1 MIPQSAIRNPQSGH
15 SNRPCCA
22 LTLALAFLALLL
34 PAREALAATNL
45 AVFNFQLKTG
55 QEDWV
60 WLEKFMSDQMA
71 TDLVQD
77 RSLSVVARDR
87 MQLIADKMKWAP
99 EFATGNDKVMGGIRS
114 QLSIEYL
121 VTGVCSIKDDQLEI
135 TAQIVEVKTR
145 QEVFRKTV
153 SGKTGQVIDLQK
165 QLSADVMSWF
175 TRKPAGEILK
185 TLPMWTRSIPAIRA
199 LYEGMHLYDQ
209 GRYAEGWVKFR
220 DASREDKN
228 YVEAVYW
235 TGKMYYFMYRYE
247 HARRELERFVYLDCL
262 HPRMGDALMEY
273 AHSFESSGTSPEEL
287 LGLYKAFGERFPNAN
302 IWVGAMENGTTRD
315 GAMWA
320 EIKSSLLL
328 RGLGRYRESA
338 MSVAPAMKDNTGNCG
353 PWGVLSML
361 LHNAI
366 TGEVLPE
373 DVIIRRTYV
382 GSVISGGGLS
392 INTGV
397 VHFEPDQSRRRYR
410 LSTPVKIAGQGA
422 DNPDKE
428 AIFCDDKVGFSL
440 CLLAPSG
447 YIFKSLR
454 FEPVAQGGDA
464 TMAVAI
470 QIVGLDKS
478 IAKPQPASI
487 GDSSASGLVLQ
498 PVPRSGMLEARIGFH
513 SKDDRSRSVS
523 IEGVDIIATLEK
535 VSSHGTIDV
544 QCMDT
549 YSFRV
554 DVDGA
559 FGRWMPGPVGPLSP
573 GEHTLTFRPSEPN
586 APYVEWTTKATVV
599 AGQVTRVIGR
609 LPWKPCKAADSV
621 VTALVGDRYDS
632 YDLRVSPSW
641 SSPAVQM
648 DDLTIRMVWSRGGDL
663 WSATSTDGNSF
674 STPRKLPLPV
684 SSAWDESGP
693 RLLRDESGRFVLTF
707 ISDRDGQHRSIAY
720 ICWSRDFVN
729 WSEPAMISDRSCR
742 TYDLIMDSAGRLVC
756 AIGTEVLSS
765 RDGFQWN
772 PMSVAIKDSEL
783 RITCQVRLLA
793 RDGGR
798 IELFAIQENNPSN
811 VKALASGLPLRLLR
825 VESQDGLKWSP
836 AEIVA
841 EYRMHGYYGPC
852 LSAAACENGAA
863 IFIGNRIRNPWAP
876 RARMLIGAP
885 HKWDSSGEVWGFMP
899 GPVSL
904 AFHPQ
909 WGYVLASTSGSGRS
923 ECPHEDYG
931 PYMMRSPHL
940 PALLA
945 EVGDPTPVVFP
956 ARPIQAMHRTS
967 RMGDS
972 NRRTSVTASWN
983 VPSWS
988 PPGKPNA
995 SPSGPRPRYPSAK
1008 PGEIRYVAVNEKDWW
1023 DNPTPGKTAKQFTKA
1038 AADAGTVNPNARVT
1052 TFRLPGRDIAVALDS
1067 ANPASLHF
1075 DVLRIDTTGNGDF
1088 KGAAVVPRSAL
1099 SHTFG
1104 TDDYRTEFK
1113 SESVEFTIDGQIVLG
1128 KVWARYSD
1136 IASPWLWLNLG
1147 VVGQTTCQFGKK
1159 RREIRIHD
1167 TNSNLAIG
1175 DAAVADDAN
1184 GHDRVVV
1191 YLDGENK
1198 AFSSYG
1204 HPISV
1209 DGELYDVTLSADA
1222 KTVAAKPYSGPVGT
1236 LRINH
1241 GRWKALLKGKMSQY
1255 TLAGGPAP
1263 VRVPPGKYTLSECEE
1278 YTSADP
1284 KEVGYTLYWG
1294 FGERE
1299 IDIHPGKTTDVA
1311 IGSPLVTTLTA
1322 EVSGRSVTFL
1332 YQYKPIGGGSVSVC
1346 PPDRS
1351 LTWHVYLRIMDSKK
1365 RPVYG
1370 TKMEWWPGQC
1380 SAKWSLPDALSGTF
1394 TATVEHDTGPLIT
1407 KPATATFTVK

>member
-1 MIPQSAIRNPQSGH
+1 MTKRYSR
-15 SNRPCCA
+15 
-22 LTLALAFLALLL
+22 LTLAGCVLAAMALLL
-34 PAREALAATNL
+34 PAAGQATAATNL
-45 AVFNFQLKTG
+45 AVFNFQLKTS

-77 RSLSVVARDR
+77 RSLSVVARDQ
-87 MQLIADKMKWAP
+87 MQLIAQQMKWVP
-99 EFATGNDKVMGGIRS
+99 EFATGNEEVMGGIGS
-114 QLSIEYL
+114 QLGIEYL

-145 QEVFRKTV
+145 QEVHRKTV

-165 QLSADVMSWF
+165 QLSADAMAWF
-175 TRKPAGEILK
+175 TKKPAGEILK
-185 TLPMWTRSIPAIRA
+185 TLPVWTRSIPAIRA

-228 YVEAVYW
+228 YVEAIYW
-235 TGKMYYFMYRYE
+235 VGKMYYFMYRYE
-247 HARRELERFVYLDCL
+247 HARRTLERFVYLDCL
-262 HPRMGDALMEY
+262 HPRMGDAVMEY
-273 AHSFESSGTSPEEL
+273 AHTFESSNASPEEL
-287 LGLYKAFGERFPNAN
+287 LAMYKAFGERFSNAS
-302 IWVGAMENGTTRD
+302 IHVGTMESGTTRE
-315 GAMWA
+315 GAMLA
-320 EIKSSLLL
+320 DIKSSLLL
-328 RGLGRYRESA
+328 RRLGRYRESA
-338 MSVAPAMKDNTGNCG
+338 MVVAPAMTDNVGNCG

-361 LHNAI
+361 LHHAT

-373 DVIIRRTYV
+373 DVIITTDT
-382 GSVISGGGLS
+382 GSLIMAGGLRL
-392 INTGV
+392 NTGV
-397 VHFEPDQSRRRYR
+397 VHFEPGKSRRQHRFPQ
-410 LSTPVKIAGQGA
+410 PVKIAGQGE

-428 AIFCDDKVGFSL
+428 AIFCEDKVSFGI

-454 FEPVAQGGDA
+454 FEPVAQGNDA
-464 TMAVAI
+464 AMVI
-470 QIVGLDKS
+470 SLQIVGLTKD
-478 IAKPQPASI
+478 IAEPKTASI
-487 GDSSASGLVLQ
+487 EDSRANGLVFRSM
-498 PVPRSGMLEARIGFH
+498 PRTGMLTAECSIR
-513 SKDDRSRSVS
+513 SKDDRSRSVL

-535 VSSHGTIDV
+535 LTQRGTIDV
-544 QCMDT
+544 QCVDT
-549 YSFRV
+549 YNFRV

-559 FGRWMPGPVGPLSP
+559 FGRWMPGPVGLLLP
-573 GEHTLTFRPSEPN
+573 GEHTLTFRPAEPN
-586 APYVEWTTKATVV
+586 SPYTEWTTKATVV

-609 LPWKPCKAADSV
+609 LPWKPCKAADSI

-641 SSPAVQM
+641 SAPAIQM
-648 DDLTIRMVWSRGGDL
+648 DDQTIRMVWSHGGDL
-663 WSATSTDGNSF
+663 WSAVSTDGNSF

-684 SSAWDESGP
+684 SSAWDESDP

-707 ISDRDGQHRSIAY
+707 ISDRDGQHRSMAY
-720 ICWSRDFVN
+720 LCWSRDFVN
-729 WSEPAMISDRSCR
+729 WSEPAMISDRSCS
-742 TYDLIMDSAGRLVC
+742 TYDIVMDSTGRLVC
-756 AIGTEVLSS
+756 AIGTEILSS
-765 RDGFQWN
+765 RDGFQWS
-772 PMSVAIKDSEL
+772 PASVASKDTEF
-783 RITCQVRLLA
+783 RITCQARLLP
-793 RDGGR
+793 RNGGR
-798 IELFAIQENNPSN
+798 IELFTILGNNPF
-811 VKALASGLPLRLLR
+811 KPRGDPPLQLFRF
-825 VESQDGLKWSP
+825 ESEDGLVWSQP
-836 AEIVA
+836 ELLA
-841 EYRMHGYYGPC
+841 EYRMDGYGGPC
-852 LSAAACENGAA
+852 MSAAACENRAA
-863 IFIGNRIRNPWAP
+863 IFIGNRKCNPWAP
-876 RARMLIGAP
+876 RARMVTGVTP
-885 HKWDSSGEVWGFMP
+885 KWNSSGEVWGFMP
-899 GPVSL
+899 GPTSM
-904 AFHPQ
+904 AFHPR
-909 WGYVLASTSGSGRS
+909 WGYVLASMSGSGRS

-940 PALLA
+940 PALLYD
-945 EVGDPTPVVFP
+945 VGEPAPVAYTATPKP
-956 ARPIQAMHRTS
+956 AVWRSFHMGNSS
-967 RMGDS
+967 RGT
-972 NRRTSVTASWN
+972 NVTASFHP
-983 VPSWS
+983 PS
-988 PPGKPNA
+988 KPNA
-995 SPSGPRPRYPSAK
+995 SPSGQRPRSPHAK
-1008 PGEIRYVAVNEKDWW
+1008 PGEIRYVAVQEKDWW
-1023 DNPTPGKTAKQFTKA
+1023 DNPTPGGTAKQFTKP

-1067 ANPASLHF
+1067 TNPSSVHF
-1075 DVLRIDTTGNGDF
+1075 DVLRIDPTGKGDF
-1088 KGAAVVPRSAL
+1088 KGAAVVHRSTL

-1104 TDDYRTEFK
+1104 TDDYHTEFK

-1147 VVGQTTCQFGKK
+1147 VVGQSTCQFGKK
-1159 RREIRIHD
+1159 LREIRIHD

-1191 YLDGENK
+1191 YLDGGNT
-1198 AFSSYG
+1198 AISSYG

-1241 GRWKALLKGKMSQY
+1241 GRWKALLKGKLSQY

-1263 VRVPPGKYTLSECEE
+1263 VRLPPGKYTLSECEE